1 MQQAVLHFDIL
12 SADRDC
18 QLSHTKF
25 HIVESDLFSLKGKV
39 ALVTGSTRG
48 IGRSIA
54 EELGRAG
61 AKLAICSR
69 KADACEQARS
79 ELAGQGI
86 EVIAQP
92 CNVSRKED
100 LQALVDA
107 TRARWGGIDIVVS
120 NAASN
125 PYYGPLTGIPDE
137 AFDKILT
144 NNVKSVLWLAG
155 MTLEEMAQ
163 RAKKGKSAGSFIVV
177 GSIGGLIANT
187 VIGAYG
193 VSKAADH
200 HLVRNLAAEWG
211 PKNVRVNA
219 IAPGLVKT
227 EFARA
232 LWEDPKRA
240 AERIAATPLRR
251 LGEPRDIGG
260 IAVFLASDAAAFIT
274 GQCIVAD
281 GGVTIL

>member
-1 MQQAVLHFDIL
+1 MKSSLFD
-12 SADRDC
+12 
-18 QLSHTKF
+18 
-25 HIVESDLFSLKGKV
+25 LKGRV

-54 EELGRAG
+54 GELARAG
-61 AKLAICSR
+61 AKVVVSSR
-69 KADACEQARS
+69 KAESCEETRQAFEKEGFSVMAR
-79 ELAGQGI
+79 
-86 EVIAQP
+86 P
-92 CNVSRKED
+92 CNVSNKVE

-107 TRARWGGIDIVVS
+107 TVQKWGRPDIVVA

-125 PYYGPLTGIPDE
+125 PYYGPLTDIPDE
-137 AFDKILT
+137 ALDKILA

-155 MTLEEMAQ
+155 MTLPGMAEN
-163 RAKKGKSAGSFIVV
+163 GGGSFIVV
-177 GSIGGLIANT
+177 GSIGGIIANT

-193 VSKAADH
+193 MSKAADH

-232 LWEDPKRA
+232 LWEDEKRV
-240 AERIAATPLRR
+240 AERLKVTPLRR

>member
-1 MQQAVLHFDIL
+1 MM
-12 SADRDC
+12 
-18 QLSHTKF
+18 
-25 HIVESDLFSLKGKV
+25 EPNLFSLKGKV

-61 AKLAICSR
+61 ASVAMCSR
-69 KADACEQARS
+69 KAEACEEARA
-79 ELAGQGI
+79 ELAGEGI
-86 EVIAQP
+86 DVLALP

-107 TRARWGGIDIVVS
+107 ARAKWGGIDIVVS

-125 PYYGPLTGIPDE
+125 PYFGPLTGISDE
-137 AFDKILT
+137 AFDKIVAT
-144 NNVKSVLWLAG
+144 NVKSVLWLAA

-163 RAKKGKSAGSFIVV
+163 RAKNTKRAGSFIVV

-193 VSKAADH
+193 ISKAADH

-211 PKNVRVNA
+211 PRNVRVNA

-227 EFARA
+227 DFARA
-232 LWEDPKRA
+232 LWEDPARS

-251 LGEPRDIGG
+251 LGEARDIGG